1 MENVLLFTLLLVIA
15 ELIEAYIQT
24 KGRDTQR
31 AETLFGVLVNLHH
44 YYRKSIFLFFLVQP
58 GFYVLLF
65 IALVTGVLNASMIFL
80 LALKIFDMFYKIE
93 LIKKVFIEKQVSEEV
108 GQMLEWK
115 MPPYFFLLGVGMY
128 PPLLFYALT

>member
-93 LIKKVFIEKQVSEEV
+93 LIKKVFIEKQVSAEV

-115 MPPYFFLLGVGMY
+115 MPSYFFLMGVGMY
-128 PPLLFYALT
+128 PPLLFYALN